1 MSFDLDSLMW
11 PLIIGLLVSQVA
23 TLLALL
29 MLYRKS
35 VNQKTQIRR
44 LSLEIHA
51 LVSGNAGL
59 GRRLFK
65 VKSNLENLEKSQ
77 SDLRHNQVSDKAID
91 QAATMLK
98 NGIAIDEVINSCSI
112 SRGEAELLSQMLDQ
126 RLIH

>member
-1 MSFDLDSLMW
+1 MNVDLNTLIW
-11 PLIIGLLVSQVA
+11 PLLIGLLVSQLV
-23 TLLALL
+23 TLVALL
-29 MLYRKS
+29 YLYRKTL
-35 VNQKTQIRR
+35 VQRKQIRR

-65 VKSNLENLEKSQ
+65 VKSNLENLEKTQ
-77 SDLRHNQVSDKAID
+77 SDLRHNHVSDKAID

-98 NGIAIDEVINSCSI
+98 NGISIDEVIHSCSI